1 MCLFFI
7 LGVIK
12 ITMKNRYYL
21 LGFVLLGSL
30 FFAACK
36 KKEQQTPVVPVVP
49 VVPPPVT
56 PADTRFPVNLL
67 VDSLT
72 LAYIKAES
80 IVNPEMS
87 SAVAS
92 IINSPSLSALS
103 KTPAPFVEGDANNFT
118 NISNQAT
125 DCKML
130 ALRWLMLY
138 EKSPAEAKPYFDKVV
153 STLLAWVNAGN
164 VATTHIPNES
174 SYLGFFEAYSVIRSR
189 TAAAD
194 KTKIDNWLLAK
205 LSIYRNFPARVNN
218 WETIRLSF
226 LYYLGYM
233 LNSTVTLD
241 YAAGA
246 YTTLLNVNL
255 MAGGKSEDLISR
267 DAFAYHAY
275 NLAFYARIFKAKAYF
290 EGYDAM
296 NTFKNR
302 KNNINV
308 SVQDMMNYWKP
319 FLVDPLNN
327 VHIEFVNTNYAPDK
341 TRTDYNKPFVPSSA
355 VYALEELLLAFPE
368 TTTYLKGISSS
379 ATRYNRKVSGFLYW
393 PK

>member
-1 MCLFFI
+1 
-7 LGVIK
+7 
-12 ITMKNRYYL
+12 MKNRYYL

-103 KTPAPFVEGDANNFT
+103 KTPSTFIEVDANNFT

-164 VATTHIPNES
+164 IATTHIPNES

-205 LSIYRNFPARVNN
+205 LSVYRNFPARVNN
-218 WETIRLSF
+218 WETIRLNF

-233 LNSTVTLD
+233 LNSTTTLD

>member
-1 MCLFFI
+1 
-7 LGVIK
+7 
-12 ITMKNRYYL
+12 MKNRYYS
-21 LGFVLLGSL
+21 LGFILLVSL

-56 PADTRFPVNLL
+56 PADARFPVNLL

-72 LAYIKAES
+72 LAYIKEQVP
-80 IVNPEMS
+80 INTEMAG
-87 SAVAS
+87 AVAA

-103 KTPAPFVEGDANNFT
+103 KTPSTFIEVDANNFT

-164 VATTHIPNES
+164 IATTHIPNES

-218 WETIRLSF
+218 WETIRLNL

-290 EGYDAM
+290 EGATAM

>member
-7 LGVIK
+7 LRIIE
-12 ITMKNRYYL
+12 ITMKFNIHS
-21 LGFVLLGSL
+21 LGIVFLIS
-30 FFAACK
+30 FFLVACK
-36 KKEQQTPVVPVVP
+36 KKEQQSPVVPVVP
-49 VVPPPVT
+49 TPTTPVE
-56 PADTRFPVNLL
+56 TRFPVNLL

-72 LAYIKAES
+72 LAYIKEQTP
-80 IVNPEMS
+80 INIDMS
-87 SAVAS
+87 DAVAS
-92 IINSPSLSALS
+92 IVNSPSLSALA
-103 KTPAPFVEGDANNFT
+103 KTPAPFAEVDANNFT

-174 SYLGFFEAYSVIRSR
+174 SYLGFFEAYSVVRSR

-194 KTKIDNWLLAK
+194 KAKIDNWLLAK
-205 LSIYRNFPARVNN
+205 LSVYRNFAARVNN

-233 LNSTVTLD
+233 LNSTTTLD

-319 FLVDPLNN
+319 FLIDPINN

-341 TRTDYNKPFVPSSA
+341 TRTDYNKPYVPSSS

-379 ATRYNRKVSGFLYW
+379 ATRYNRKVSGLLYW

>member
-1 MCLFFI
+1 MKYIFSTIGFIFFI
-7 LGVIK
+7 LV
-12 ITMKNRYYL
+12 
-21 LGFVLLGSL
+21 
-30 FFAACK
+30 FFTACK
-36 KKEQQTPVVPVVP
+36 KNEQQTLIVPVVP
-49 VVPPPVT
+49 VVPTPT
-56 PADTRFPVNLL
+56 APADTRFPVNLL

-72 LAYIKAES
+72 LAYIKEQVP
-80 IVNPEMS
+80 INTEMAG
-87 SAVAS
+87 AVAT

-103 KTPAPFVEGDANNFT
+103 KTPSPFVECDANNFT

-138 EKSPAEAKPYFDKVV
+138 EKSPDEAKPYFDKVV

-189 TAAAD
+189 TADAD
-194 KTKIDNWLLAK
+194 KNKIDNWLLAK
-205 LSIYRNFPARVNN
+205 LSVYRNFAARVNN

-290 EGYDAM
+290 EGSDAM
-296 NTFKNR
+296 NTLKNR

-319 FLVDPLNN
+319 FLIDPINN
-327 VHIEFVNTNYAPDK
+327 VHIEFVKTNYAPDK
-341 TRTDYNKPFVPSSA
+341 TRTDFNKPYVPSSS

>member
-12 ITMKNRYYL
+12 ITMKHRYYS
-21 LGFVLLGSL
+21 LGFILLVSL

-67 VDSLT
+67 VDSLP
-72 LAYIKAES
+72 LAYIKEQVP
-80 IVNPEMS
+80 INTEMAD
-87 SAVAS
+87 AVAT

-103 KTPAPFVEGDANNFT
+103 KTPSTFIEVDANNFT

-164 VATTHIPNES
+164 IATTHIPNES

-218 WETIRLSF
+218 WETIRLNL

-241 YAAGA
+241 YAAVA

-290 EGYDAM
+290 EGATAM

>member
-1 MCLFFI
+1 MRSTKKYIFSS
-7 LGVIK
+7 K
-12 ITMKNRYYL
+12 
-21 LGFVLLGSL
+21 GFVFFLLI
-30 FFAACK
+30 FFSACK

-49 VVPPPVT
+49 VVPTPT
-56 PADTRFPVNLL
+56 APADTRFPVNLL

-72 LAYIKAES
+72 LAYVKEQMPI
-80 IVNPEMS
+80 NTEMAD
-87 SAVAS
+87 AVAT
-92 IINSPSLSALS
+92 IINSPSLAALGKS
-103 KTPAPFVEGDANNFT
+103 PSTFVEVDANNFT

-174 SYLGFFEAYSVIRSR
+174 SYLGFYEAYSVVRSR

-194 KTKIDNWLLAK
+194 KTKIDNWMLAR
-205 LSIYRNFPARVNN
+205 LSVYRNFPARVNN
-218 WETIRLSF
+218 WETIRLSL
-226 LYYLGYM
+226 LYYFGYM

-241 YAAGA
+241 YAASA

-255 MAGGKSEDLISR
+255 MAGGKSEDLIGR

-290 EGYDAM
+290 EGFDAM
-296 NTFKNR
+296 NAFKNR

-319 FLVDPLNN
+319 FLIDPLNN
-327 VHIEFVNTNYAPDK
+327 VHIEFVKTNYDPDK
-341 TRTDYNKPFVPSSA
+341 TRADYNKPYVPSSS

-368 TTTYLKGISSS
+368 TTGYLKAISAS
-379 ATRYNRKVSGFLYW
+379 ASRYNRKVSGFLYW
-393 PK
+393 PR

>member
-319 FLVDPLNN
+319 FLIDPVNN

-355 VYALEELLLAFPE
+355 VYALEELSLAFPE

>member
-56 PADTRFPVNLL
+56 SADTRFPVNLL

-319 FLVDPLNN
+319 FLIDPVNN

-379 ATRYNRKVSGFLYW
+379 ATRYNRKVSGFLHW

>member
-7 LGVIK
+7 LGIMK
-12 ITMKNRYYL
+12 IAMKHKFCSL
-21 LGFVLLGSL
+21 VFVFFVFL
-30 FFAACK
+30 FFTACK
-36 KKEQQTPVVPVVP
+36 KKEQQTPAVPVVP
-49 VVPPPVT
+49 TT
-56 PADTRFPVNLL
+56 PAPADNRFPVNLL

-72 LAYIKAES
+72 LAYIKAEAV
-80 IVNPEMS
+80 VNPDMS
-87 SAVAS
+87 TAVAS

-138 EKSPAEAKPYFDKVV
+138 EKSPVEAKPYFDKVV
-153 STLLAWVNAGN
+153 NTLLAWVNAGN

-174 SYLGFFEAYSVIRSR
+174 SYLGFFEAYSVVRSR
-189 TAAAD
+189 AAAAD

-205 LSIYRNFPARVNN
+205 LSVYRNFPARVNN

-233 LNSTVTLD
+233 FNSTTTLD
-241 YAAGA
+241 YAASA

-296 NTFKNR
+296 NAFKNR
-302 KNNINV
+302 KNKINV

-319 FLVDPLNN
+319 FLIDPVNN

-341 TRTDYNKPFVPSSA
+341 TRTDYNKPYVPSSS

>member
-1 MCLFFI
+1 MRHIFSSLGFLFF
-7 LGVIK
+7 
-12 ITMKNRYYL
+12 
-21 LGFVLLGSL
+21 VLV
-30 FFAACK
+30 FFTACK
-36 KKEQQTPVVPVVP
+36 KKEQQNPVVPVVP
-49 VVPPPVT
+49 TPPT

-72 LAYIKAES
+72 LAYVKEQMPINTDMA
-80 IVNPEMS
+80 N
-87 SAVAS
+87 AVAA
-92 IINSPSLSALS
+92 IINSPSLAALS
-103 KTPAPFVEGDANNFT
+103 KTSTLFKEGDSDNFT

-153 STLLAWVNAGN
+153 NTLLAWVNFGN
-164 VATTHIPNES
+164 IATTHLPNET
-174 SYLGFFEAYSVIRSR
+174 SYLGFYEAYSVVRSR
-189 TAAAD
+189 MTTADRSKMDTWINARA
-194 KTKIDNWLLAK
+194 LVF
-205 LSIYRNFPARVNN
+205 RNFPARVNN
-218 WETIRLSF
+218 WETIRMNF
-226 LYYLGYM
+226 LYYFGYL
-233 LNSTVTLD
+233 LNSQSLLD

-275 NLAFYARIFKAKAYF
+275 NLAFYARILKAKAYF
-290 EGYDAM
+290 EGSAAM

-319 FLVDPLNN
+319 FLIDPVNN

-341 TRTDYNKPFVPSSA
+341 TRTDYNKPYVPSSS

>member
-7 LGVIK
+7 LGVIM
-12 ITMKNRYYL
+12 ITMKHRYYS
-21 LGFVLLGSL
+21 LGFILLVSL
-30 FFAACK
+30 FFTACK
-36 KKEQQTPVVPVVP
+36 KKEQQTPLVPVVP

-67 VDSLT
+67 VDSLP
-72 LAYIKAES
+72 LAYIKEQVP
-80 IVNPEMS
+80 INTEMAD
-87 SAVAS
+87 AVAT
-92 IINSPSLSALS
+92 IINSPSLAALGKS
-103 KTPAPFVEGDANNFT
+103 PSTFIEVDANNFT

-164 VATTHIPNES
+164 IATTHIPNES

-218 WETIRLSF
+218 WETIRLNL

-290 EGYDAM
+290 EGATAM

>member
-1 MCLFFI
+1 VPFFI
-7 LGVIK
+7 LTIIK
-12 ITMKNRYYL
+12 RTMRFNNCSI
-21 LGFVLLGSL
+21 GFVILVFL
-30 FFAACK
+30 FSGACK
-36 KKEQQTPVVPVVP
+36 KKEQSTPVVPVVP
-49 VVPPPVT
+49 VVPITPT

-72 LAYIKAES
+72 LGYIKAETA
-80 IVNPEMS
+80 VNPDMS
-87 SAVAS
+87 TAVAT

-103 KTPAPFVEGDANNFT
+103 KTPAPFVSGDANNFT

-138 EKSPAEAKPYFDKVV
+138 DKSPAEAKPYFDKVV

-164 VATTHIPNES
+164 VATTHLPNES
-174 SYLGFFEAYSVIRSR
+174 SYLGFFEAYSVVRSR

-205 LSIYRNFPARVNN
+205 LSVYRNFPARVNN

-275 NLAFYARIFKAKAYF
+275 NLAFYARILKAKAYF
-290 EGYDAM
+290 EGYNAM

-341 TRTDYNKPFVPSSA
+341 TRTDYNKPYVPSSS

>member
-7 LGVIK
+7 LEVIK

>member
-7 LGVIK
+7 LGVIM
-12 ITMKNRYYL
+12 ITMKHRYYS
-21 LGFVLLGSL
+21 LGFILLVSL

-56 PADTRFPVNLL
+56 PADARFPVNLL

-72 LAYIKAES
+72 LAYIKEQVP
-80 IVNPEMS
+80 INTEMAG
-87 SAVAS
+87 AVAA

-103 KTPAPFVEGDANNFT
+103 KTPSTFIEVDANNFT

-164 VATTHIPNES
+164 IATTHIPNES

-218 WETIRLSF
+218 WETIRLNL

-290 EGYDAM
+290 EGATAM

>member
-7 LGVIK
+7 LGVIM
-12 ITMKNRYYL
+12 ITMKHRYYS
-21 LGFVLLGSL
+21 LGFILLVSL

-103 KTPAPFVEGDANNFT
+103 KTPSTFIEVDANNFT

-164 VATTHIPNES
+164 IATTHIPNES

-218 WETIRLSF
+218 WETIRLNL

-241 YAAGA
+241 YAAVA

-290 EGYDAM
+290 EGATAM

>member
-1 MCLFFI
+1 
-7 LGVIK
+7 
-12 ITMKNRYYL
+12 MKNRYYL

-103 KTPAPFVEGDANNFT
+103 KTPSTFIEVDANNFT

-164 VATTHIPNES
+164 IATTHIPNES

-205 LSIYRNFPARVNN
+205 LSVYRNFPARVNN

-290 EGYDAM
+290 EGATAM

>member
-1 MCLFFI
+1 MKYNFALI
-7 LGVIK
+7 LGI
-12 ITMKNRYYL
+12 
-21 LGFVLLGSL
+21 VLFSG
-30 FFAACK
+30 CT
-36 KKEQQTPVVPVVP
+36 KKEQQTLVVPVVP
-49 VVPPPVT
+49 VVPT
-56 PADTRFPVNLL
+56 PTVPTDTRFPVNLL

-72 LAYIKAES
+72 LAYVKEQMPINTDMAD
-80 IVNPEMS
+80 
-87 SAVAS
+87 AVAA
-92 IINSPSLSALS
+92 IINSSSLAALS
-103 KTPAPFVEGDANNFT
+103 KTPTLFKEGDSDNFS

-153 STLLAWVNAGN
+153 STLLAWVNFGN
-164 VATTHIPNES
+164 IATTHLPNET
-174 SYLGFFEAYSVIRSR
+174 SYLGFYEAYSVVRSR
-189 TAAAD
+189 MTTADRSKVDAWINAR
-194 KTKIDNWLLAK
+194 TVVF
-205 LSIYRNFPARVNN
+205 RNFAPRVNN
-218 WETIRLSF
+218 WETIRMNF
-226 LYYLGYM
+226 LYYFGYL
-233 LNSTVTLD
+233 LNSQSLLD

-275 NLAFYARIFKAKAYF
+275 NLAFYARIFKAKAFF

-296 NTFKNR
+296 NAFKNR

-319 FLVDPLNN
+319 FLIDPANN
-327 VHIEFVNTNYAPDK
+327 VHVEFVNTNYAPDK
-341 TRTDYNKPFVPSSA
+341 TRNDYNKPYVPSSS

-368 TTTYLKGISSS
+368 TTGYLKAISPS
-379 ATRYNRKVSGFLYW
+379 ASRYNRKVSGFLYW
-393 PK
+393 PR

>member
-12 ITMKNRYYL
+12 ITMKHRYYS
-21 LGFVLLGSL
+21 LGFILLVSL

-67 VDSLT
+67 VDSLP
-72 LAYIKAES
+72 LAYIKEQVP
-80 IVNPEMS
+80 INTEMAD
-87 SAVAS
+87 AVAT

-103 KTPAPFVEGDANNFT
+103 KTPSTFIEVDANNFT

-164 VATTHIPNES
+164 IATTHIPNES

-218 WETIRLSF
+218 WETIRLNL

-290 EGYDAM
+290 EGATAM

>member
-7 LGVIK
+7 LGVIM
-12 ITMKNRYYL
+12 ITMKHRYYS
-21 LGFVLLGSL
+21 LGFILLVSL

-67 VDSLT
+67 VDSLP
-72 LAYIKAES
+72 LAYIKEQVP
-80 IVNPEMS
+80 INTEMAD
-87 SAVAS
+87 AVAT
-92 IINSPSLSALS
+92 IINSPSLAALGKS
-103 KTPAPFVEGDANNFT
+103 PSTFIEVDANNFT

-164 VATTHIPNES
+164 IATTHIPNES

-218 WETIRLSF
+218 WETIRLNL

-290 EGYDAM
+290 EGATAM

>member
-12 ITMKNRYYL
+12 ITMKHRYYS
-21 LGFVLLGSL
+21 LGFILLVSL
-30 FFAACK
+30 FFTACK
-36 KKEQQTPVVPVVP
+36 KKEQQTPLVPVVP

-67 VDSLT
+67 VDSLP
-72 LAYIKAES
+72 LAYIKEQVP
-80 IVNPEMS
+80 INTEMAD
-87 SAVAS
+87 AVAT

-103 KTPAPFVEGDANNFT
+103 KTPSTFIEVDANNFT

-164 VATTHIPNES
+164 IATTHIPNES

-218 WETIRLSF
+218 WETIRLNL

-241 YAAGA
+241 YAAVA

-290 EGYDAM
+290 EGATAM

>member
-56 PADTRFPVNLL
+56 PADARFPVNLL
-67 VDSLT
+67 VDSMP
-72 LAYIKAES
+72 LAYIKEQVP
-80 IVNPEMS
+80 INTEMAG
-87 SAVAS
+87 AVAA

-103 KTPAPFVEGDANNFT
+103 KTPSTFIEVDANNFT

-164 VATTHIPNES
+164 IATTHIPNES

-218 WETIRLSF
+218 WETIRLNL

-241 YAAGA
+241 YAAVA

-290 EGYDAM
+290 EGATAM

>member
-1 MCLFFI
+1 MRNIF
-7 LGVIK
+7 
-12 ITMKNRYYL
+12 NS
-21 LGFVLLGSL
+21 LGFVFFVLV

-36 KKEQQTPVVPVVP
+36 KKEQQNPVVPVVP
-49 VVPPPVT
+49 VVPTPST

-72 LAYIKAES
+72 LAYIKEQMPINTDMA
-80 IVNPEMS
+80 

-92 IINSPSLSALS
+92 IINSPSLAALS
-103 KTPAPFVEGDANNFT
+103 KTPSLFKEGNSDNFT
-118 NISNQAT
+118 NISNQAN

-153 STLLAWVNAGN
+153 NTILAWVNFGN
-164 VATTHIPNES
+164 IATTHLPNET
-174 SYLGFFEAYSVIRSR
+174 SYLGFYEAYSVVRSR
-189 TAAAD
+189 MTTADRSKVDTWINARA
-194 KTKIDNWLLAK
+194 LVF
-205 LSIYRNFPARVNN
+205 RNFPARVNN
-218 WETIRLSF
+218 WETIRMNF
-226 LYYLGYM
+226 LYYFGYL
-233 LNSTVTLD
+233 LNSQSLLD

-275 NLAFYARIFKAKAYF
+275 NLAFYARILKAKAYF
-290 EGYDAM
+290 EGSAAM

-308 SVQDMMNYWKP
+308 SLQDMMNYWKP
-319 FLVDPLNN
+319 FLIDPVNN

-341 TRTDYNKPFVPSSA
+341 TRTDYNKPFVPSSS

-368 TTTYLKGISSS
+368 TTGYLKAISAS
-379 ATRYNRKVSGFLYW
+379 ASRYNRKVSGFLYW
-393 PK
+393 PR

>member
-1 MCLFFI
+1 VPFFI
-7 LGVIK
+7 LTIIK
-12 ITMKNRYYL
+12 RTMRFNNCSI
-21 LGFVLLGSL
+21 GFVILVFL
-30 FFAACK
+30 FSGACK
-36 KKEQQTPVVPVVP
+36 KKEQSTPVVPVVP
-49 VVPPPVT
+49 VVPITPT

-72 LAYIKAES
+72 LAYIKAETA
-80 IVNPEMS
+80 VNPDMS
-87 SAVAS
+87 TAVAT

-103 KTPAPFVEGDANNFT
+103 KTPAPFVSGDANNFT

-138 EKSPAEAKPYFDKVV
+138 DKSPAEAKPYFDKVV

-174 SYLGFFEAYSVIRSR
+174 SYLGFFEAYSVVRSR

-205 LSIYRNFPARVNN
+205 LSVYRNFPARVNN
-218 WETIRLSF
+218 WETIRLNL

-241 YAAGA
+241 YAAVA

-290 EGYDAM
+290 EGSAAM
-296 NTFKNR
+296 NAFKNR

-319 FLVDPLNN
+319 FLVDPVNN
-327 VHIEFVNTNYAPDK
+327 VHIEFVKTNYAPDK

-393 PK
+393 PQ

>member
-12 ITMKNRYYL
+12 ITMKHRYYS
-21 LGFVLLGSL
+21 LGFILLVSL

-164 VATTHIPNES
+164 IATTHIPNES

-218 WETIRLSF
+218 WETIRLNL

-241 YAAGA
+241 YAAVA

-290 EGYDAM
+290 EGATAM

>member
-1 MCLFFI
+1 
-7 LGVIK
+7 
-12 ITMKNRYYL
+12 MKNRYYL

-67 VDSLT
+67 VDSLP
-72 LAYIKAES
+72 LAYIKEQVP
-80 IVNPEMS
+80 INTEMAD
-87 SAVAS
+87 AVAT
-92 IINSPSLSALS
+92 IINSPSLAALGKS
-103 KTPAPFVEGDANNFT
+103 PSTFIEVDANNFT

-164 VATTHIPNES
+164 IATTHIPNES

-218 WETIRLSF
+218 WETIRLNL

-241 YAAGA
+241 YAAVA

-290 EGYDAM
+290 EGATAM

>member
-12 ITMKNRYYL
+12 TTMKHKFCS
-21 LGFVLLGSL
+21 LGFVLLVFV
-30 FFAACK
+30 FFSACK

-49 VVPPPVT
+49 TPTTPV
-56 PADTRFPVNLL
+56 DTRFPVNLL

-72 LAYIKAES
+72 LAYIKEQTP
-80 IVNPEMS
+80 INIDMS
-87 SAVAS
+87 DAVAS
-92 IINSPSLSALS
+92 IVNSPSLSALA
-103 KTPAPFVEGDANNFT
+103 KTPAPFAEVDANNFT

-174 SYLGFFEAYSVIRSR
+174 SYLGFFEAYSVVRSR

-194 KTKIDNWLLAK
+194 KAKIDNWLLAK
-205 LSIYRNFPARVNN
+205 LSVYRNFPARVNN
-218 WETIRLSF
+218 WETIRLNF

-233 LNSTVTLD
+233 LNSTTTLD

-246 YTTLLNVNL
+246 YATLLNVNL
-255 MAGGKSEDLISR
+255 MAGGQSEDLIGR

-296 NTFKNR
+296 NTFKNK
-302 KNNINV
+302 KNSINV

-319 FLVDPLNN
+319 FLIDPINN
-327 VHIEFVNTNYAPDK
+327 VHIEFANTNYAPDK
-341 TRTDYNKPFVPSSA
+341 TRTDYNKPYVPSSS

-368 TTTYLKGISSS
+368 TTNYLKAISSTT
-379 ATRYNRKVSGFLYW
+379 TRFNRKVSGFLYW

>member
-1 MCLFFI
+1 VPFFI
-7 LGVIK
+7 STIIK
-12 ITMKNRYYL
+12 RTMRVNNCSI
-21 LGFVLLGSL
+21 GFVILVFL
-30 FFAACK
+30 FSVACK
-36 KKEQQTPVVPVVP
+36 KKEQSTQVAPVVPTTP
-49 VVPPPVT
+49 A

-72 LAYIKAES
+72 LAYIRAEA

-87 SAVAS
+87 TAVAT

-103 KTPAPFVEGDANNFT
+103 KTPSPFVSADANNFT

-174 SYLGFFEAYSVIRSR
+174 SYLGFFEAYSVVRNR
-189 TAAAD
+189 AAAAD
-194 KTKIDNWLLAK
+194 KAKIDNWLLSK
-205 LSIYRNFPARVNN
+205 LSVYRNFPARVNN

-275 NLAFYARIFKAKAYF
+275 NLAFYARILKAKAYF
-290 EGYDAM
+290 EGYNAM

-308 SVQDMMNYWKP
+308 SVQDMMNYWRP

-341 TRTDYNKPFVPSSA
+341 TRTDYNKPYVPSSS

-368 TTTYLKGISSS
+368 VTTYLKGISSS

>member
-1 MCLFFI
+1 MRHIFSSLGFLFF
-7 LGVIK
+7 
-12 ITMKNRYYL
+12 
-21 LGFVLLGSL
+21 VLV
-30 FFAACK
+30 FFTACK
-36 KKEQQTPVVPVVP
+36 KKEQQNPVVPVVP
-49 VVPPPVT
+49 TPPT

-72 LAYIKAES
+72 LAYVKEQMPINTDMA
-80 IVNPEMS
+80 N
-87 SAVAS
+87 AVAA
-92 IINSPSLSALS
+92 IINSPSLAALS
-103 KTPAPFVEGDANNFT
+103 KTSTLFKEGDSDNFT

-153 STLLAWVNAGN
+153 NTLLAWVNFGN
-164 VATTHIPNES
+164 IATTHLPNET
-174 SYLGFFEAYSVIRSR
+174 SYLGFYEAYSVVRSR
-189 TAAAD
+189 MTTADRSKMDTWINARA
-194 KTKIDNWLLAK
+194 LVF
-205 LSIYRNFPARVNN
+205 RNFPARVNN
-218 WETIRLSF
+218 WETIRMNF
-226 LYYLGYM
+226 LYYFGYL
-233 LNSTVTLD
+233 LNSQSLLD

-290 EGYDAM
+290 EGSAAM

-319 FLVDPLNN
+319 FLIDPVNN

-341 TRTDYNKPFVPSSA
+341 TRTDYNKPYVPSSS

>member
-7 LGVIK
+7 LGIMK
-12 ITMKNRYYL
+12 ITSKHRYYSFVFFVFL
-21 LGFVLLGSL
+21 FLG
-30 FFAACK
+30 ACK
-36 KKEQQTPVVPVVP
+36 KKEQQAPVVPVVP
-49 VVPPPVT
+49 VVPTTPT

-72 LAYIKAES
+72 LAYIKEQMPINAD
-80 IVNPEMS
+80 MS
-87 SAVAS
+87 DAVAS
-92 IINSPSLSALS
+92 IINSPSLSAMS
-103 KTPAPFVEGDANNFT
+103 KTPAPFAEVDANNFT

-189 TAAAD
+189 AAAAD
-194 KTKIDNWLLAK
+194 KAKIDNWLLAK
-205 LSIYRNFPARVNN
+205 LSVYRNFAARVNN

-233 LNSTVTLD
+233 LNSTTTLD
-241 YAAGA
+241 YAASA

-296 NTFKNR
+296 NAFKNR

-319 FLVDPLNN
+319 FLIDPQNN

-341 TRTDYNKPFVPSSA
+341 TRTDYNKPYVPSSS

>member
-12 ITMKNRYYL
+12 ITMKHRYYS
-21 LGFVLLGSL
+21 LGFILLVSL

-67 VDSLT
+67 VDSLP
-72 LAYIKAES
+72 LAYIKEQVP
-80 IVNPEMS
+80 INTEMAD
-87 SAVAS
+87 AVAT
-92 IINSPSLSALS
+92 IINSPSLAALGKS
-103 KTPAPFVEGDANNFT
+103 PSTFIEVDANNFT

-164 VATTHIPNES
+164 IATTHIPNES

-205 LSIYRNFPARVNN
+205 LSVYRNFPARVNN

-241 YAAGA
+241 YAAVA

-290 EGYDAM
+290 EGATAM

>member
-7 LGVIK
+7 LGVIM
-12 ITMKNRYYL
+12 ITMKHRYYS
-21 LGFVLLGSL
+21 LGFILLVSL

-72 LAYIKAES
+72 LAYIKEQVP
-80 IVNPEMS
+80 INTEMAD
-87 SAVAS
+87 AVAT
-92 IINSPSLSALS
+92 IINSPSLAALGKS
-103 KTPAPFVEGDANNFT
+103 PSPFIEVDANNFT

-164 VATTHIPNES
+164 IATTHIPNES

-205 LSIYRNFPARVNN
+205 LSVYRNFPARVNN

-319 FLVDPLNN
+319 FLVDPINN
-327 VHIEFVNTNYAPDK
+327 VHIEFVKTNYAPDK

>member
-12 ITMKNRYYL
+12 ITMKHRYYS
-21 LGFVLLGSL
+21 LGFILLVSL
-30 FFAACK
+30 FFTACK

-67 VDSLT
+67 VDSLP
-72 LAYIKAES
+72 LAYIKEQVP
-80 IVNPEMS
+80 INTEMAD
-87 SAVAS
+87 AVAT
-92 IINSPSLSALS
+92 IINSPSLAALGKS
-103 KTPAPFVEGDANNFT
+103 PSTFIEVDANNFT

-164 VATTHIPNES
+164 IATTHIPNES

-290 EGYDAM
+290 EGATAM

>member
-1 MCLFFI
+1 MCLFLFYEDI
-7 LGVIK
+7 QS
-12 ITMKNRYYL
+12 TMRNIFSSV
-21 LGFVLLGSL
+21 GFV
-30 FFAACK
+30 FFVLVFFTACK
-36 KKEQQTPVVPVVP
+36 KKEQQSPVVPVVP
-49 VVPPPVT
+49 TPST

-72 LAYIKAES
+72 LAYVKEQMPINTDMA
-80 IVNPEMS
+80 

-92 IINSPSLSALS
+92 IINSPSLAALS
-103 KTPAPFVEGDANNFT
+103 KTPSLFKEGNADNFT

-153 STLLAWVNAGN
+153 STLLAWVNFGN
-164 VATTHIPNES
+164 IATTHLPNET
-174 SYLGFFEAYSVIRSR
+174 SYLGFYEAYSVVRSR
-189 TAAAD
+189 MTTADRSKMDTWINARA
-194 KTKIDNWLLAK
+194 LVF
-205 LSIYRNFPARVNN
+205 RNFPARVNN
-218 WETIRLSF
+218 WETIRMNF
-226 LYYLGYM
+226 LYYFGYL
-233 LNSTVTLD
+233 LNSQSLLD

-290 EGYDAM
+290 EGSAAM

-319 FLVDPLNN
+319 FLIDPVNN

-379 ATRYNRKVSGFLYW
+379 ASRYNRKVSGFLYW
-393 PK
+393 PR